1 MDFCPKCK
9 SLLVPSKGKL
19 VCSSCKYSKKPKGPS
34 KIKEEIKQKQI
45 EIIEGDIEYGDSTIP
60 VVCWNC
66 GHKGVYVKINYYRSD
81 EAPIR
86 MYKCEKCKKVWR
98 SSR

>member
-1 MDFCPKCK
+1 MEFCPKCS
-9 SLLVPSKGKL
+9 SLLIPKKGKL
-19 VCSSCKYSKKPKGPS
+19 ACSSCSYIKKAQEKQRFEE
-34 KIKEEIKQKQI
+34 KIEHKEI
-45 EIIEGDIEYGDSTIP
+45 EVIEDGKEYGDSTIP

-66 GHKGVYVKINYYRSD
+66 GHRGVYFKIQYYRSD

-86 MYKCEKCKKVWR
+86 FYKCEKCKKVWR